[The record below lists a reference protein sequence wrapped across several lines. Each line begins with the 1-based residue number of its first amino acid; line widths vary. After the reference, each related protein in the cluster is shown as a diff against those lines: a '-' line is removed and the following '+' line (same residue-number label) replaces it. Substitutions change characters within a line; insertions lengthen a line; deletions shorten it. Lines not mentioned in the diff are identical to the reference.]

1 MKNRNRFL
9 FLTAHPLQV
18 LMEMWGIQ
26 ILFLYAMQRV
36 GSSASPFSL
45 TNTLFIMCGA
55 CGMWAVVRTR
65 LPEGKIR
72 RHLLFEGAVGLGVSA
87 IMGGGAY
94 LITSLFRWNAI
105 WEYTHLGTFFGALLV
120 LLLTGP
126 GYLVARLGVR
136 LWLWWNRMRR
146 RRMLWGLTHAHLVVV
161 ALAVVIGTLAL
172 FLVAYLRQPGALFP
186 ERPGD
191 LFVLLLDELVRRV
204 FPAAAVVI
212 FFVLA
217 ALLAML
223 PPSAL
228 FSYLVAR
235 RTTQRLERLTEAT
248 SALRR
253 GDYGARVEVVGE
265 DEVAQLQTDFNAMAE
280 ELEQTLHALEA
291 ERDKVAQLLE
301 ARRELVATVSHELRT
316 PVATVRGYLD
326 SLQEG
331 WVEDAPPPT
340 SLRHDLDIMEQE
352 MTRLQALI
360 EDLFTLVRAEVQGLT
375 LELGETDIGEI
386 VRRRVDAFAPLAWNR
401 ERVEI
406 VAEVPPNLPPVL
418 ADPGRLEQ
426 VLTNLLH
433 NALRHTPPGGI
444 VAVVARAEEE
454 SLRLEVCDTGEGIA
468 PEELPHIWERF
479 YRGEKARSRDARG
492 AGLGLALVK
501 ELTEAM
507 GGTVDV
513 ESAPGQ
519 GSCFRVRLKRRG

>member
-1 MKNRNRFL
+1 MKNRKRFL
-9 FLTAHPLQV
+9 FFLTAHPLQI
-18 LMEMWGIQ
+18 LLEIWGIQ

-45 TNTLFIMCGA
+45 TNTLFIMCGT

-65 LPEGKIR
+65 LPEGKVQ

-87 IMGGGAY
+87 VMGGGAY
-94 LITSLFRWNAI
+94 LAAALFRWHAI
-105 WEYTHLGTFFGALLV
+105 WAYTNLGTFFNVLV

-136 LWLWWNRMRR
+136 LWLWWNRVRR

-161 ALAVVIGTLAL
+161 ALAVVIGALVL

-191 LFVLLLDELVRRV
+191 PFVLLLDELVRRV

-217 ALLAML
+217 ALFAML

-253 GDYGARVEVVGE
+253 GDYDARVEVVGE
-265 DEVAQLQTDFNAMAE
+265 DEVAQLQADFNAMAE
-280 ELEQTLHALEA
+280 ELEQTLHALET
-291 ERDKVAQLLE
+291 ERDKVARLLE

-331 WVEDAPPPT
+331 WEEDAPPT
-340 SLRHDLDIMEQE
+340 TLHHDLAIMEQE

-360 EDLFTLVRAEVQGLT
+360 EDLFTLARAEVQGLT
-375 LELGETDIGEI
+375 LEVGETDVGEI

-401 ERVEI
+401 ERVEV
-406 VAEVPPNLPPVL
+406 VAELPPELPPAL

-426 VLTNLLH
+426 VLTNLLR

-454 SLRLEVCDTGEGIA
+454 SLCLEVCDTGEGIA

-513 ESAPGQ
+513 ESTPGQ
-519 GSCFRVRLKRRG
+519 GSCFRVRLRRRE

>member
-1 MKNRNRFL
+1 MKNRKRFL
-9 FLTAHPLQV
+9 FLTAHPLQI
-18 LMEMWGIQ
+18 LLEIWGIQ

-45 TNTLFIMCGA
+45 TNTLFIMCGT

-65 LPEGKIR
+65 LPEGKVQH
-72 RHLLFEGAVGLGVSA
+72 HLLFEGAVGLGVSA
-87 IMGGGAY
+87 VMGGGAY
-94 LITSLFRWNAI
+94 LAAALFRWHAI
-105 WEYTHLGTFFGALLV
+105 WAYTNLGTFFNVLV

-136 LWLWWNRMRR
+136 LWLWWNRVRR

-161 ALAVVIGTLAL
+161 ALAVVIGALVL

-191 LFVLLLDELVRRV
+191 PFVLLLDELVRRV

-217 ALLAML
+217 ALFAML

-253 GDYGARVEVVGE
+253 GDYDARVEVVGE
-265 DEVAQLQTDFNAMAE
+265 DEVAQLQADFNAMAE
-280 ELEQTLHALEA
+280 ELEQTLHALET
-291 ERDKVAQLLE
+291 ERDKVARLLE

-331 WVEDAPPPT
+331 WEEDAPPT
-340 SLRHDLDIMEQE
+340 TLHHDLAIMEQE

-360 EDLFTLVRAEVQGLT
+360 EDLFTLARAEVQGLT
-375 LELGETDIGEI
+375 LEVGETDVGEI

-401 ERVEI
+401 ERVEV
-406 VAEVPPNLPPVL
+406 VAELPPELPPAL

-426 VLTNLLH
+426 VLTNLLR

-454 SLRLEVCDTGEGIA
+454 SLCLEVCDTGEGIA

-513 ESAPGQ
+513 ESTPGQ
-519 GSCFRVRLKRRG
+519 GSCFRVRLRRRE